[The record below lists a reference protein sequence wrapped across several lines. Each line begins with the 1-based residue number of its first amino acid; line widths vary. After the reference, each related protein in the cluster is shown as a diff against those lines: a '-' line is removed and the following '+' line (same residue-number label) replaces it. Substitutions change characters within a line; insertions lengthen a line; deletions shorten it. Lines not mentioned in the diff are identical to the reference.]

1 MVCTGFTLYLM
12 RDRFVIFGN
21 KIGYMGEQGLYYMDG
36 LRIKTQSI
44 EDIKIET
51 AAATDTEAIELFRSI
66 SNGYPIVVYS
76 NHTCVLLKDEDKAID
91 KENMI
96 SAANDIVTKYGS
108 IIPGASIADF
118 GMMTR
123 ENGYLITCNSPICC
137 ICE

>member
-1 MVCTGFTLYLM
+1 M

-66 SNGYPIVVYS
+66 SN
-76 NHTCVLLKDEDKAID
+76 
-91 KENMI
+91 
-96 SAANDIVTKYGS
+96 
-108 IIPGASIADF
+108 
-118 GMMTR
+118 R
-123 ENGYLITCNSPICC
+123 
-137 ICE
+137 